1 MHTAAALTLQ
11 IACFL
16 QADEA
21 APRPPREWVLIP
33 GHGRRDTDTF
43 AGAVARRA
51 ARADPVLR
59 TLLVTLCLLMLPA
72 TRAHAQA
79 VVRKDAPADARSERS
94 GTWSARS
101 TTGLTLGGTWTAV
114 PDSTGGTVTGTWTL
128 ADASGGTRASGAWSA
143 AWTPAL
149 RSGDWRAVVT
159 GRDGEL
165 AGTFTSSVP
174 LGRNAPFADLFARA
188 ARDAVGGGWRMG
200 GLTGA
205 WSVRAAH

>member
-1 MHTAAALTLQ
+1 M
-11 IACFL
+11 
-16 QADEA
+16 
-21 APRPPREWVLIP
+21 
-33 GHGRRDTDTF
+33 
-43 AGAVARRA
+43 
-51 ARADPVLR
+51 LR
-59 TLLVTLCLLMLPA
+59 TSLLVLCLLLLPVVDA
-72 TRAHAQA
+72 ADAQA
-79 VVRKDAPADARSERS
+79 VVRKDAPADARAERS

-165 AGTFTSSVP
+165 AGTFTSNVP
-174 LGRNAPFADLFARA
+174 LGRNVPFADLFARA
-188 ARDAVGGGWRMG
+188 ARDAVSGGWRMG
-200 GLTGA
+200 GLAGA